1 VLSGGAVGE
10 RISDQGT
17 PSARKRFLPKERY
30 CRYPPA
36 EIETRTDSG
45 TEGPFMTK
53 KVADQIAETL
63 AAVGVERIYGV
74 VGDSLNGITDSL
86 RRQAKISW
94 MHMRNE
100 EAGAFAA
107 GAEAHLTGRLAVCA
121 GSCGPGNL
129 HLINGLF
136 DCHRNRVPVLA
147 IAAHIPSPE
156 IGSGYF
162 QETQPE
168 ILFRECSHYCQLISS
183 PAQMPRVLEEAV
195 RAAVG
200 QRGVAVIV
208 ISGDTALKEAAE
220 APAPRVGGLLPGP
233 SIVLPARSELRRL
246 AALLNASRRVTLL
259 CGSGCAGAH
268 EALLALGA
276 KLKSPM
282 VHALRGK
289 EHVEWGN
296 PYDVGMTGLIGFS
309 SGYYAMKECDSL
321 LMLGTDFPYRQFYP
335 ESGVHIAQIDIRP
348 QNLGRRAPIELGLV
362 GDVAATIE
370 ALLPLLDQKADSAH
384 LDDARHNYREARK
397 GLDELAQG
405 RDGKRLI
412 HPQQIAHV
420 LSELAADDAVFT
432 CDVGLP
438 TVWAARYLAMNGKR
452 RLIGSFW
459 HGSMANAMPQA
470 IGAQC
475 AYPGRQVI
483 SLSGDGGFTMLMG
496 DFLSLAQ
503 LDLPVKIV
511 VFNNG
516 ALGFIELEQKAT
528 GFLDT
533 GTDFKNPNFAAMAD
547 AVGVRGLRLERPEDI
562 ETGLAAALAHKGPVL
577 VDAVVNRM
585 ELAMPP
591 TVNAEMAKGFSMY
604 MLKAVLDGRATDLIE
619 LARSNVLR

>member
-1 VLSGGAVGE
+1 MS
-10 RISDQGT
+10 
-17 PSARKRFLPKERY
+17 
-30 CRYPPA
+30 
-36 EIETRTDSG
+36 
-45 TEGPFMTK
+45 K

-63 AAVGVERIYGV
+63 AAVGVKRVYGV

-86 RRQAKISW
+86 RRQNRIQW
-94 MHMRNE
+94 VHMRNE

-107 GAEAHLTGRLAVCA
+107 GAEAHLTGTLAVCA

-147 IAAHIPSPE
+147 IAAHIPSSE

-168 ILFRECSHYCQLISS
+168 ILFRECSHYCQLVST
-183 PAQMPRVLEEAV
+183 PEQMPRALEEAI

-200 QRGVAVIV
+200 LRGVAVIV
-208 ISGDTALKEAAE
+208 ISGDTALKDAMQE
-220 APAPRVGGLLPGP
+220 PAPRVGGLLPGP
-233 SIVLPARSELRRL
+233 SIVLPAPGELDRL
-246 AALLNASRRVTLL
+246 ADLLNASTRVTLL
-259 CGSGCAGAH
+259 CGSGCGGAH
-268 EALLALGA
+268 EELLELGV

-282 VHALRGK
+282 VHSLRGK
-289 EHVEWGN
+289 EHVEWDN

-309 SGYYAMKECDSL
+309 SGYYAMKDCETL

-335 ESGVHIAQIDIRP
+335 EGGVHIAQIDIRP

-362 GDVAATIE
+362 GDVAATIA
-370 ALLPLLDQKADSAH
+370 ALLPRLDQKSDSTH
-384 LDDARHNYREARK
+384 LDEARENYRKTRK
-397 GLDELAQG
+397 GLDDLGQG
-405 RDGKRLI
+405 RDGKRPI
-412 HPQQIAHV
+412 HPQQIARV
-420 LSELAADDAVFT
+420 LNEFAADDAVFT

-452 RLIGSFW
+452 RLVGSFW

-475 AYPGRQVI
+475 AYPNRQII

-496 DFLSLAQ
+496 DFLSLVQ
-503 LDLPVKIV
+503 LGLPVKII

-533 GTDFKNPNFAAMAD
+533 GTDFKNPNFAEMAE
-547 AVGVRGLRLERPEDI
+547 AVGVRGIRLERPEQV
-562 ETGLAAALAHKGPVL
+562 ETGLATALAHKGPVL

-591 TVNAEMAKGFSMY
+591 KIQAEMAKGFSLY
-604 MLKAVLDGRATDLIE
+604 MLKAVLDGRAGDLVD
-619 LARSNVLR
+619 LGRTNLLR